1 MPSSPHQ
8 YAFYFYQPR
17 LQSYRKVYVH
27 FTIFKVHIVLL
38 ATDLPPGGWVG
49 GGLERE
55 RPTSGGWGGY
65 HPVGPPLWWFISFQ
79 EMESNSVRPTRL
91 NSAQTPRYIYIYI
104 ESISTCTVLVP
115 TVPYQYCIRIQCIL
129 VLPQNWHLRGLTHST
144 EWHSQLKCQLYVY
157 WNSDWW
163 SGVRNGKSDMA
174 DDLSWISTRIHCI
187 PVGSHEPFGESR
199 ADSRVQRLDF
209 PRVL

>member
-1 MPSSPHQ
+1 MGGGWPGARAPHL
-8 YAFYFYQPR
+8 R
-17 LQSYRKVYVH
+17 WVGW
-27 FTIFKVHIVLL
+27 
-38 ATDLPPGGWVG
+38 LPPGGTTTMVVYLFSRNG
-49 GGLERE
+49 VQLSQTHEAQQC
-55 RPTSGGWGGY
+55 PN
-65 HPVGPPLWWFISFQ
+65 PP
-79 EMESNSVRPTRL
+79 
-91 NSAQTPRYIYIYI
+91 IYIYT